1 MIISRTPFRISF
13 AGGGSDLAAYYTQEK
28 GMVLS
33 TSIDKYMYIT
43 LHPYFHP
50 DHSLLKYSK
59 TEIVERT
66 ADIKHPIIREAL
78 TMYGISGVDIS
89 ATADIP
95 AGTGLGSSSSFT
107 VGLLHALSAYK
118 GKYASKEYLSATACD
133 IEIKRLGEPIGK
145 QDQYAAAYGGLNLIT
160 FHCDGKV
167 SVEKLVVQP
176 RQFVELQDNLMLF
189 YTGDV
194 RLASQILK
202 EQSSNT
208 TRNADKRD
216 NLRKMVGLAQELRR
230 ELEENNI
237 DAMGELL
244 HRSWVYKKELASGIS
259 NPKIDAWYETALK
272 CGASGGKLLGAG
284 GGGFLLFY
292 VSRDRQP
299 AVRQALHELRQVEFR
314 FDEVGSIIVYNN

>member
-1 MIISRTPFRISF
+1 
-13 AGGGSDLAAYYTQEK
+13 
-28 GMVLS
+28 
-33 TSIDKYMYIT
+33 
-43 LHPYFHP
+43 
-50 DHSLLKYSK
+50 
-59 TEIVERT
+59 
-66 ADIKHPIIREAL
+66 
-78 TMYGISGVDIS
+78 
-89 ATADIP
+89 
-95 AGTGLGSSSSFT
+95 
-107 VGLLHALSAYK
+107 
-118 GKYASKEYLSATACD
+118 
-133 IEIKRLGEPIGK
+133 
-145 QDQYAAAYGGLNLIT
+145 
-160 FHCDGKV
+160 
-167 SVEKLVVQP
+167 
-176 RQFVELQDNLMLF
+176 MLF